1 MPNLLEILGIIF
13 IFVVIFIAVLAIGL
27 LWVVNLRLA
36 KRLRQE
42 EKEEAQWEKRQQ
54 DEDRLGHAINKILK

>member
-54 DEDRLGHAINKILK
+54 DEDRLGNAINKILK